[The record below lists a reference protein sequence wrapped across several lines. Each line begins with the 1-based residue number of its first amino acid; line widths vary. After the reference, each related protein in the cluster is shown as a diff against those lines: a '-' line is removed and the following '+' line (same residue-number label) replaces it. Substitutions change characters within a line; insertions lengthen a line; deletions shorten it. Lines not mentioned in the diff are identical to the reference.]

1 MDVSLIQ
8 AIERD
13 FDIIEGN
20 TFDPYLDFFND
31 DKTPFDISG
40 SSFIM
45 TIRRKDGRCC
55 FGNTQNEVLTIGNGL
70 VIKNDAAGNT
80 NNRLQVSKILQSEVG
95 HHKQDITWT
104 NVSGRVSTVERGNLE
119 IVAKA

>member
-1 MDVSLIQ
+1 MDVNLIQ
-8 AIERD
+8 AIDRD
-13 FDIIEGN
+13 FQIIEGN

-31 DKTPFDISG
+31 DKTPFNIAG
-40 SSFIM
+40 TSFIM

-55 FGNTQNEVLTIGNGL
+55 FGTTQNEVLTIGNGL
-70 VIKNDAAGNT
+70 VIKNDGAGNI
-80 NNRLQVSKILQSEVG
+80 NNRLQISKVLQSEVG

-104 NVSGRVSTVERGNLE
+104 DLTGKVLTVERGNLV